1 MPFTQDLAAIQSAFD
16 KAQEHFAHLR
26 NEWRITLAE
35 AAAAGSINPEE
46 WEDLALTTTEALPA
60 LDASVAFLLEA
71 TRLAPGIID
80 LGLEP
85 VWLGKLE
92 RLAPKFLA
100 EGRHGEH
107 NRDLLA
113 RLAAESGH

>member
-1 MPFTQDLAAIQSAFD
+1 MSFAQDLAAIQSAFD
-16 KAQEHFAHLR
+16 QAQPHLAHLR
-26 NEWRITLAE
+26 NEWRITLVEAE
-35 AAAAGSINPEE
+35 AAGAADEE
-46 WEDLALTTTEALPA
+46 QWEDLALTTTEALPA
-60 LDASVAFLLEA
+60 VDASVAFLLEA

-92 RLAPKFLA
+92 RLAAVFLA
-100 EGRHGEH
+100 EGRHGGR

-113 RLAAESGH
+113 RLAAEVGN